1 MINEIIRKANSPFPP
16 EPGHV
21 PDGQYV
27 TEMMIPG
34 PKVGLLIGK
43 GGENIRNLQVSL
55 QFSINQ
61 IYFFP
66 VAISIFVMNVN
77 FSSFYKKCI
86 SMGIFANFRPFKKIA
101 NFFKQSEKFS
111 SQPLISLIF
120 C

>member
-55 QFSINQ
+55 LFFVTLQL
-61 IYFFP
+61 YFFP
-66 VAISIFVMNVN
+66 AVINILVMKR
-77 FSSFYKKCI
+77 S
-86 SMGIFANFRPFKKIA
+86 GP
-101 NFFKQSEKFS
+101 
-111 SQPLISLIF
+111 
-120 C
+120 

>member
-55 QFSINQ
+55 LFCVTLQ
-61 IYFFP
+61 IIFFP
-66 VAISIFVMNVN
+66 VAINILVMKR
-77 FSSFYKKCI
+77 S
-86 SMGIFANFRPFKKIA
+86 GP
-101 NFFKQSEKFS
+101 
-111 SQPLISLIF
+111 
-120 C
+120 

>member
-55 QFSINQ
+55 QFSMNISN
-61 IYFFP
+61 IHFFCC
-66 VAISIFVMNVN
+66 N
-77 FSSFYKKCI
+77 K
-86 SMGIFANFRPFKKIA
+86 R
-101 NFFKQSEKFS
+101 
-111 SQPLISLIF
+111 F
-120 C
+120 CYE

>member
-55 QFSINQ
+55 Q
-61 IYFFP
+61 
-66 VAISIFVMNVN
+66 
-77 FSSFYKKCI
+77 
-86 SMGIFANFRPFKKIA
+86 
-101 NFFKQSEKFS
+101 
-111 SQPLISLIF
+111 
-120 C
+120 

>member
-55 QFSINQ
+55 LFFCNITTIFFSCCNQ
-61 IYFFP
+61 HFGYEEVWTLNRF
-66 VAISIFVMNVN
+66 
-77 FSSFYKKCI
+77 
-86 SMGIFANFRPFKKIA
+86 
-101 NFFKQSEKFS
+101 
-111 SQPLISLIF
+111 
-120 C
+120 